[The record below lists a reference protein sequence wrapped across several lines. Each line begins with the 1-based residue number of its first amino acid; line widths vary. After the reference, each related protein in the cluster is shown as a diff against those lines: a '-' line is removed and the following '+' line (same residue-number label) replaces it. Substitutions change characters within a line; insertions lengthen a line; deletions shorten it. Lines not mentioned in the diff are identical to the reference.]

1 MAEEP
6 EGRVGGSGWRR
17 WWWWCGGEEECP
29 VALAFYV
36 VANTEEVGRNLLG
49 SMNLLPPAP
58 CLGRGDV
65 LCWELEITGVSEQ
78 LMVFDANQV
87 TVHVI

>member
-1 MAEEP
+1 MVVRW
-6 EGRVGGSGWRR
+6 GRGVPGGAGFL
-17 WWWWCGGEEECP
+17 CGGEHGRQ
-29 VALAFYV
+29 VAQ
-36 VANTEEVGRNLLG
+36 VGRNLLG

>member
-1 MAEEP
+1 M
-6 EGRVGGSGWRR
+6 
-17 WWWWCGGEEECP
+17 
-29 VALAFYV
+29 ALAFYV
-36 VANTEEVGRNLLG
+36 VANTEDRLPKLG
-49 SMNLLPPAP
+49 AISGFNESSPSGSR
-58 CLGRGDV
+58 LGRGDV